1 MTTTPSLDCL
11 SVVKEL
17 WDYLDGELDTARWAA
32 VREHLRVCTGCA
44 SHVQFCRTFVD
55 RVATVPVDALAV
67 TVLRDRVLTAM
78 HSD

>member
-17 WDYLDGELDTARWAA
+17 WDYLDGELDSARWAA
-32 VREHLRVCTGCA
+32 VREHLRACTGCA

-55 RVATVPVDALAV
+55 RVATVPVDSLAV
-67 TVLRDRVLTAM
+67 NVLRERVLSAM
-78 HSD
+78 HAG